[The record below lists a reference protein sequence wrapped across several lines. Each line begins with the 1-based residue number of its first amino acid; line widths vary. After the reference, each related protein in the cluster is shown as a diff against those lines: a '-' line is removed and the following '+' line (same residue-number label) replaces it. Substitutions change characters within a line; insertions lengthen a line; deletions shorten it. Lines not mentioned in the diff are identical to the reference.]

1 MNRKRTEIERNRNKP
16 HPKKLAVLLNIYM
29 PLKYIDQKIKQ
40 VFNIKKKYRPKN
52 KTGL

>member
-1 MNRKRTEIERNRNKP
+1 MRLRIIPNWNRSKLSP
-16 HPKKLAVLLNIYM
+16 HQKNWPVAAAVEM

-52 KTGL
+52 